1 LQFQT
6 LDIKLVPI
14 HLQAMGAKKPQQ
26 TQQLGDLIAVA
37 EFAPNSLLE

>member
-14 HLQAMGAKKPQQ
+14 HLQAMEAKGPQQ
-26 TQQLGDLIAVA
+26 AKQLGDLVAVA